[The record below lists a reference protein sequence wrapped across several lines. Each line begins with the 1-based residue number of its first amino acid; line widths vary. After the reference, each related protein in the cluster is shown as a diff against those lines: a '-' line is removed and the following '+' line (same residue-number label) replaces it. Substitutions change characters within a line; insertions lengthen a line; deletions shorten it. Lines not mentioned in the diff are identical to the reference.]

1 MTLGVN
7 TSNERN
13 DNMRKFWNYIDEHV
27 WAQWAFALAVVG
39 AFFLAADVI
48 YPLIHD
54 GETWEAAFRAWA
66 TGGC

>member
-1 MTLGVN
+1 MK
-7 TSNERN
+7 
-13 DNMRKFWNYIDEHV
+13 KFWDYIEEHV

-39 AFFLAADVI
+39 AFFLAVDVI

-66 TGGC
+66 KGEG